1 MRPTTV
7 VVLAAL
13 ILAVTGIAAVALSS
27 RPAEANDI
35 AKFETVFATDFASA
49 GFGGMRTIGTGDI
62 TISGVSGTVT
72 RALLYWHGPTDSAD
86 TAANASVTFAGT
98 GITGT
103 NIGLS
108 SDNCWGFSNS
118 LAYRA
123 DVSSLVSG
131 NGTFSLANFVKGG
144 SDVNGVSLIA
154 FFGDGDNTNNRPPL
168 LVTVTDVS

>member
-108 SDNCWGFSNS
+108 SDNCWGFVNS
-118 LAYRA
+118 QAYRA
-123 DVSSLVSG
+123 DVTSLVTG
-131 NGTFSLANFVKGG
+131 NGTYSLANFIKASVEI
-144 SDVNGVSLIA
+144 NGASLLV
-154 FFGDGDNTNNRPPL
+154 FFDAGNDTNNL
-168 LVTVTDVS
+168 HLVIFY